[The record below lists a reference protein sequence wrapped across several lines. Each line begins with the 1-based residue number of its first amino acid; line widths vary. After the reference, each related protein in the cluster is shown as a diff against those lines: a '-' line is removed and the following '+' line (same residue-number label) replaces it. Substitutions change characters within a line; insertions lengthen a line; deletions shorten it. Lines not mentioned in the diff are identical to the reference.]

1 MSTSPEVGQTA
12 AQMNGRPTETN
23 NIPPECTEKGLPHP
37 GPMTEERIALISK
50 ALGHPA
56 RVTIIEQ
63 FEACIPHVAGEIVD
77 ESDLAQSTVSEH
89 LRILRD
95 ADLLFVRKDGPRSW
109 YCLRRSVL
117 HEYARA
123 VDRLA
128 ARPVGDS
135 ESD

>member
-1 MSTSPEVGQTA
+1 
-12 AQMNGRPTETN
+12 
-23 NIPPECTEKGLPHP
+23 
-37 GPMTEERIALISK
+37 MTEERIAVISK

-56 RVTIIEQ
+56 RVAIIEQ

-89 LRILRD
+89 LRILRQ

-117 HEYARA
+117 HQYAQA
-123 VDRLA
+123 VERLA
-128 ARPVGDS
+128 ARPIGNSDS
-135 ESD
+135 SSEA